1 MKRKILVILSN
12 RFNRNQKPRYLDVVA
27 DATGTILKEKPL
39 RREPREAVFDEVWE
53 NNDGKLDMASCN
65 RFSRKYPHRL
75 EKPKKPAPS
84 RKKA

>member
-12 RFNRNQKPRYLDVVA
+12 RFNRNQKPRYLEVEA
-27 DATGTILKEKPL
+27 DAKGTILKEKPL